1 MPRSRFFPALL
12 ALCLPLLTACGTEQP
27 PRLGDAG
34 PAEEPL
40 PEIETKRGEEV
51 AEGAVLVATGRQ
63 SFNGSPRYQ
72 CVLHD
77 ENGLQV
83 NLRTG
88 DFDLPA
94 VTVRI
99 DSYQGSGP
107 YQARLFVTGRSR
119 TGALVRSLGQ
129 ASLKLAGEESP
140 ISGGPRVL
148 LDGTFEGSYAGD
160 AGKGTVRGRFS
171 GCSYSPIRD
180 GQPLL
185 AESR

>member
-1 MPRSRFFPALL
+1 LIRPRFVPAVLV
-12 ALCLPLLTACGTEQP
+12 LCLPFLAACGTEKP

-40 PEIETKRGEEV
+40 PEIETKGDEEV
-51 AEGAVLVATGRQ
+51 GAVLVATGRQ
-63 SFNGSPRYQ
+63 SYNGSPRYQ
-72 CVLHD
+72 CALH
-77 ENGLQV
+77 EESGLQV

-88 DFDLPA
+88 DIDLPA

-129 ASLKLAGEESP
+129 ASLTLAGEE
-140 ISGGPRVL
+140 GGPRLL
-148 LDGTFEGSYAGD
+148 LDGTFEGSYAGE

-171 GCSYSPIRD
+171 GCSYSPVRD
-180 GQPLL
+180 GQQLL

>member
-1 MPRSRFFPALL
+1 MPRSRFFPAVL
-12 ALCLPLLTACGTEQP
+12 ALCLPLLTACGTEKP

-40 PEIETKRGEEV
+40 PEIETKRGQDV
-51 AEGAVLVATGRQ
+51 VQGAVLVATGRQ

-72 CVLHD
+72 CALHD
-77 ENGLQV
+77 ESGLQV
-83 NLRTG
+83 NFRTG
-88 DFDLPA
+88 DLDLPA

-129 ASLKLAGEESP
+129 ASLKLQGEESP
-140 ISGGPRVL
+140 VSAPRVL
-148 LDGTFEGSYAGD
+148 LDGTFEGSYAGE

-171 GCSYSPIRD
+171 GCSYSSVRD
-180 GQPLL
+180 GPPLL

>member
-1 MPRSRFFPALL
+1 MPRSRFLPAVLV
-12 ALCLPLLTACGTEQP
+12 LCLPLLTACGTEKP
-27 PRLGDAG
+27 PRLSDAG

-40 PEIETKRGEEV
+40 PEIETKGGEDL
-51 AEGAVLVATGRQ
+51 GAVLVATGRQ

-72 CVLHD
+72 CALHD
-77 ENGLQV
+77 ESGLQV

-119 TGALVRSLGQ
+119 TGALVQSLGQ
-129 ASLKLAGEESP
+129 ASLKIEGEESP
-140 ISGGPRVL
+140 GSAPRVL
-148 LDGTFEGSYAGD
+148 LDGTFEGNYAGE

-171 GCSYSPIRD
+171 GCSYSPVRD
-180 GQPLL
+180 GQQLL
-185 AESR
+185 AVSR